1 MYWVGKLGCK
11 LGVLRRG
18 KCIGL
23 VSWGCKLG
31 VLRRGKCIMSADNS
45 ETNGLDKNAR
55 SASNAGLQA
64 WRPAEVKGE
73 S

>member
-1 MYWVGKLGCK
+1 
-11 LGVLRRG
+11 
-18 KCIGL
+18 
-23 VSWGCKLG
+23 
-31 VLRRGKCIMSADNS
+31 MSADNS